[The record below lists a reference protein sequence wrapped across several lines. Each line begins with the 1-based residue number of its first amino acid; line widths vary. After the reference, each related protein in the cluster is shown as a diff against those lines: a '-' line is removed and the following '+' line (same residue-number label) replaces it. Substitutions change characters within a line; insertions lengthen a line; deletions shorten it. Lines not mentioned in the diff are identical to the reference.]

1 MKNTFPINIVEAAD
15 SQGHKPVLV
24 IACNN
29 RYFTNFSNS
38 NGSHSVATSLAIVDL
53 DANTYIN
60 ENISK

>member
-1 MKNTFPINIVEAAD
+1 MKNNFPVSRVIVAD
-15 SQGHKPVLV
+15 SQGRKHVLV

-29 RYFTNFSNS
+29 TTYINQ
-38 NGSHSVATSLAIVDL
+38 NGSHSVSTSMAIVDL

>member
-15 SQGHKPVLV
+15 SQGRKHVLV

-29 RYFTNFSNS
+29 KIYSNW
-38 NGSHSVATSLAIVDL
+38 NDSHSVAASMAIVDL

>member
-1 MKNTFPINIVEAAD
+1 MKNSFSDSRVVVAD
-15 SQGHKPVLV
+15 SQGRKHVLV